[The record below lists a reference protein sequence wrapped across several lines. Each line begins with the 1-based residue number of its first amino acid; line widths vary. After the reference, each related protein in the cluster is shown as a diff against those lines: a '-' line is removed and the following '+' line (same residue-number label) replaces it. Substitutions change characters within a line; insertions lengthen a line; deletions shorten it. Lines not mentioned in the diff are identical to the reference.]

1 MDGLNMEQRSE
12 KWFAARK
19 GRVTGSMVGAVLG
32 LDPNC
37 TRDEAM
43 RRMVRS
49 WQGLPSEFQGNIAT
63 QWGINH
69 EDEAREAFEREH
81 QVVVEKASFVVH
93 PTMDWLGA
101 SPDGF
106 LSYDFV
112 LEVKCPF
119 GLRAHEKPVPFKT
132 VEEQPHYHAQMQI
145 QMFVTKRDFCYFYQ
159 WSPRDSKTELV
170 GFSQEWI
177 DENLPKLEA
186 FYQEFLSICDDE
198 IEDTRPAVDDPR
210 ALQLLAEYDDL
221 QDAILRADERK
232 SEILANIVAMCGGKN
247 SIVCGRKLSK
257 VEKVGSISYAKAIK
271 ELAPNADLE
280 RWRGKPSS
288 YWMLK

>member
-1 MDGLNMEQRSE
+1 MEQRSE

-37 TRDEAM
+37 TRAEAM

-63 QWGINH
+63 QWGIMH
-69 EDEAREAFEREH
+69 EQEAREAFEYTTGEIV
-81 QVVVEKASFVVH
+81 QPASFVVH

-106 LSYDFV
+106 ISDNALI
-112 LEVKCPF
+112 EIKCPF
-119 GLRAHEKPVPFKT
+119 GMRYNVAPVQFKT
-132 VEEQPHYHAQMQI
+132 VEEQPHYYAQMQI
-145 QMFVTKRDFCYFYQ
+145 QMFVTGREFCYFYQ
-159 WSPRDSKTELV
+159 WSPRGSKLDPV
-170 GFSQEWI
+170 DFSQEWI

-210 ALQLLAEYDDL
+210 ALQLLAEYDEL

-232 SEILANIVAMCGGKN
+232 SEILADIVAMCGGKN